1 MKRLLLSV
9 AAAAM
14 LATSAVADYTF
25 VVPQRA
31 GQGTT
36 VWAEI
41 IAKELEP
48 FLGESITIKMLPGA
62 RDIPGFNEWH
72 NEMRDD
78 DKTVMVSHGGNGVSF
93 LQENVDYDYAEY
105 DSIGLMNLNIIMGKV
120 KGADMDKPVFAG
132 TSGAVPEAFAIAMMI
147 CGPDKSLDE

>member
-93 LQENVDYDYAEY
+93 LQENVDYDYEVSSTLNY
-105 DSIGLMNLNIIMGKV
+105 NKNTFYKMTTMSSCDGYFDYYFKLKDHSNSDSIIFFN
-120 KGADMDKPVFAG
+120 
-132 TSGAVPEAFAIAMMI
+132 
-147 CGPDKSLDE
+147 